1 MIPKI
6 RTPSLEYTVT
16 LKGKNV
22 IKKPKPGFGFK
33 VKTDAMRLKNIG
45 TLAPQ
50 TRYDKRRNILVQEA
64 VHGRFATEKEVRKV
78 SKMVEKKGYRSR
90 GMLPH
95 DIIVTP
101 KGKYKVIDVGNFER
115 I

>member
-1 MIPKI
+1 MIPPI
-6 RTPSLEYTVT
+6 RKNSLEYVVK

-33 VKTDAMRLKNIG
+33 VQTDALRLKNLG
-45 TLAPQ
+45 ELAPR
-50 TRYDKRRNILVQEA
+50 TRYDKKRNVLVQEA

-78 SKMVEKKGYRSR
+78 SKMVEKRGYRSR

-101 KGKYKVIDVGNFER
+101 KGKYKVIDVGNFEKL
-115 I
+115 